1 MNEPTITC
9 PNCGNEFPLD
19 AAFREHFAKE
29 KRQAVADAVQ
39 SARQS
44 AIEETENRLRQEMAQ
59 QSADLKNAREDLAKE
74 RESHQAELESVHSEI
89 ESAVTERFQQQM
101 TQQGKDLKQAQD
113 ELATERQS
121 RDEAVKSAREE
132 TEARVEERLR
142 LESEA
147 HKTEKGR
154 LLREVESLRRQL
166 RQGSIE
172 LQGEALEV
180 WLKESLQA
188 AFPLDRIED
197 VAKGQRGADL
207 IQRVVNPRGQSCG
220 VILWE
225 AKNWKNWNDSW
236 LAKIDEDAMRVGAEL
251 KVIVSET
258 LPEGIKTFDRIN
270 GVWVSSVGSAPALG
284 LVLRHL
290 LLQAHNHRSAL
301 IGREGKMEAVY
312 SYLAGEKFH
321 DLVQRMVLTYETMKK
336 QVDREETAM
345 RRHWAQR
352 RKELDIVRDLTI
364 DMYTDI
370 SSIIGADEL
379 PQVDGLTLD
388 ALTSGEDS

>member
-225 AKNWKNWNDSW
+225 AKNWNNWNDSW

-258 LPEGIKTFDRIN
+258 LPEESRPSIASMEF
-270 GVWVSSVGSAPALG
+270 GSA
-284 LVLRHL
+284 V
-290 LLQAHNHRSAL
+290 
-301 IGREGKMEAVY
+301 
-312 SYLAGEKFH
+312 
-321 DLVQRMVLTYETMKK
+321 
-336 QVDREETAM
+336 
-345 RRHWAQR
+345 
-352 RKELDIVRDLTI
+352 
-364 DMYTDI
+364 
-370 SSIIGADEL
+370 
-379 PQVDGLTLD
+379 
-388 ALTSGEDS
+388 